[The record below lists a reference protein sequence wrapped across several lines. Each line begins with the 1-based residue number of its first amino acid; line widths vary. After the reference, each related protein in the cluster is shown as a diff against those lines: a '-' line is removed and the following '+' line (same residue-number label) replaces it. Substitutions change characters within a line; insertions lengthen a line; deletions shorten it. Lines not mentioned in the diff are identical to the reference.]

1 MTLFERLRQADAGQ
15 AKTAV
20 LDAELHRRSIVRNLS
35 DILNTRVGSAPAQHD
50 LGVPPPHE
58 ILLGYPSSAKR
69 LLDAIAATIERY
81 EPRLSHVRVVH
92 LPRDEGELSLR
103 FRIAAR
109 MIALDGQP
117 IGLETTIEQNGHIE
131 CRSRG

>member
-1 MTLFERLRQADAGQ
+1 MTLFERMRQAEPGQ
-15 AKTAV
+15 AKSAV
-20 LDAELHRRSIVRNLS
+20 LDPELHRRSIVRNLS
-35 DILNTRVGSAPAQHD
+35 NILNTRVGSALAQAD

-58 ILLGYPSSAKR
+58 ILLGYPASAKR
-69 LLDAIAATIERY
+69 LLDAIAASIERY

-92 LPRDEGELSLR
+92 VPRDEGDLTLR

-109 MIALDGQP
+109 MVALDGQP